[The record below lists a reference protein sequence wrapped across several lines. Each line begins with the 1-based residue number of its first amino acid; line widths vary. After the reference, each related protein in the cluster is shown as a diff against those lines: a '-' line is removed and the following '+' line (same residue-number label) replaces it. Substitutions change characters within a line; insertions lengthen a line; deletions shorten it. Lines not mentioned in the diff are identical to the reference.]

1 MAICC
6 LFQVANPTSLCVCV
20 PSIRGQIDLLN
31 NASMQWMLPALH
43 SAQLLPFVLR
53 YLFGLSLQKGLPSG
67 RQDALPKCRKLCY
80 IRSFV
85 FG

>member
-1 MAICC
+1 
-6 LFQVANPTSLCVCV
+6 
-20 PSIRGQIDLLN
+20 
-31 NASMQWMLPALH
+31 MQWMLPALH
-43 SAQLLPFVLR
+43 STQLLPFVLR